1 MTAQNS
7 LQPKEPRMKIAVIIA
22 TYGRQ
27 ELLDRTLTYLEAQAR
42 RPDAVIVSAPDRTHV
57 GRHESNAFP
66 LSFVFGA
73 RGSCAQRN
81 RAIDAAIGT
90 TDIITFFDDDFLPA
104 GDYLQVLEE
113 AFEAHPDWAVLRGEA
128 VADGAAGAGFGFDE
142 GLTLLHEIER
152 RRALYPVEELFAD
165 HVGGYGCNMSVRAN
179 AIGHVRFDER
189 LPLYGW
195 QEDIDFTARL
205 RDRGRVV
212 GLNTLYGVHLGA
224 KSGRVSGVRFGYS
237 QLINPVYLA
246 RKGTMPSAFAFN
258 LIWRNVAANT
268 VKSFWSEPYIDRRGR
283 LKGNLLAALHL
294 ARGRV
299 DPEFI
304 LKL

>member
-1 MTAQNS
+1 MAAKT
-7 LQPKEPRMKIAVIIA
+7 ERMKITVIIA

-27 ELLDRTLTYLEAQAR
+27 ELLDRTLTHLEGQNR

-57 GRHESNAFP
+57 GRQESGAFP

-81 RAIDAAIGT
+81 KAIDAALGSS
-90 TDIITFFDDDFLPA
+90 DIITFFDDDFLPA
-104 GDYLQVLEE
+104 ADYLQVLEE
-113 AFEAHPDWAVLRGEA
+113 AFQNHADWAVIRGEA
-128 VADGAAGAGFGFDE
+128 VADGAQGAGYGFEE
-142 GLTLLHEIER
+142 GLGLLHEVER
-152 RRALYPVEELFAD
+152 HRALYPVEEHSAD
-165 HVGGYGCNMSVRAN
+165 HVGGYGCNMSVRAG
-179 AIGHVRFDER
+179 AIGYTRFDER

-205 RDRGRVV
+205 ADRGRII

-224 KSGRVSGVRFGYS
+224 KAGRVSGVRFGYS
-237 QLINPVYLA
+237 QLMNPVYLA

-294 ARGRV
+294 ARGRI